1 MQRVG
6 LLPITRNGVGLAHAR
21 GTVTRLSENWQWAVV
36 LLWTGCS
43 PMVTPPPVDAGARLD
58 AGVVVDAGLLQP
70 DAGSTD
76 AGVDAGIVVP
86 LGWGRTANA
95 PGTVGLWGTV
105 LAFDP
110 VDRRFILHGGN
121 RAPMGSVQNETWSFS
136 IANATWTKLTTN
148 GAMMPYR
155 YCHCTTYLPAQR
167 QVLVTGGRNTNTTVD
182 SAFTL
187 DLQTLEWTEIA
198 GTVPNG
204 GIGCNAHWV
213 PAINRAI
220 VFGGDG
226 SGGVN
231 NRTWSY
237 DPVARAF
244 TELMPTTRPPA
255 RRDAMSIFEPM
266 TGRVML
272 FGGATQIMQSYLDD
286 VATFDGTSWTLP
298 MMLGTRPT
306 PRRYGATGFDAVN
319 RRWLIFGGTNDA
331 DDFDDTW
338 VVNPTTLA
346 FERQALM
353 GGPSRRGFSAS
364 GIDELTGTLYIFGGL
379 SASTFASNTEGW
391 TLRLPP

>member
-1 MQRVG
+1 M
-6 LLPITRNGVGLAHAR
+6 
-21 GTVTRLSENWQWAVV
+21 
-36 LLWTGCS
+36 
-43 PMVTPPPVDAGARLD
+43 MTPPPVDAGPVADAGVVLD
-58 AGVVVDAGLLQP
+58 AGVTEP
-70 DAGSTD
+70 DAGTDAGTD
-76 AGVDAGIVVP
+76 AGVDAGVVVP

-121 RAPMGSVQNETWSFS
+121 RAPAGSVQNETWSFS
-136 IANATWTKLTTN
+136 ITNATWTKLTTT
-148 GAMMPYR
+148 GAMMPFR

-182 SAFTL
+182 TSYTL
-187 DLQTLEWTEIA
+187 DLQTLEWTQVT
-198 GTVPNG
+198 GTVPTG

-213 PAINRAI
+213 PALDRAI

-244 TELMPTTRPPA
+244 TQLMPTTRPPA
-255 RRDAMSIFEPM
+255 RRDAMSIFEPT

-272 FGGATQIMQSYLDD
+272 FGGAVAITMSYLDD
-286 VATFDGTSWTLP
+286 VATFDGTNWTLAP
-298 MMLGTRPT
+298 MLGTRPS

-319 RRWLIFGGTNDA
+319 RRWLIVGGTNDA

-346 FERQALM
+346 FERQMVM

-364 GIDELTGTLYIFGGL
+364 GIDETTGTLYLFGGFTTGTFL
-379 SASTFASNTEGW
+379 SLSDGW